1 MSQVPWLGA
10 RKAPGLRSSHGLHFA
25 SRRPA
30 HRERAPLRPY
40 HAGPSGALDRVAP
53 LIASGLH
60 CGSQTMAGQIVDW
73 RVAPLI
79 ASGLH
84 CGHAGQ
90 LAGGEPV
97 PVAPLIASGLHC
109 GPQGWSLP
117 ASGPLGRPA
126 HRERA
131 PLRRVDLGD
140 LCGVFL
146 VVAPLIASGL
156 HCGHSST
163 ANVNA
168 SAVAPLI
175 ASGLH
180 CGTRS
185 YPASTTALPVAP
197 LIASGLHCG
206 DLDLSHTGHPGPVA
220 PLIASGLHCG
230 CAVPITSMTR
240 KTSRPAHR
248 ERAPLRPQSDAGAV
262 TLRDSRPAH
271 RERAPLRLG
280 DRVAVLAAL
289 QVAPL
294 IASGLHCGPE
304 VVLVCETGG
313 RSPRSSRAGSIAAH
327 SEPTGTG

>member
-1 MSQVPWLGA
+1 
-10 RKAPGLRSSHGLHFA
+10 
-25 SRRPA
+25 
-30 HRERAPLRPY
+30 
-40 HAGPSGALDRVAP
+40 
-53 LIASGLH
+53 
-60 CGSQTMAGQIVDW
+60 MAGQIVD
-73 RVAPLI
+73 
-79 ASGLH
+79 
-84 CGHAGQ
+84 
-90 LAGGEPV
+90 
-97 PVAPLIASGLHC
+97 
-109 GPQGWSLP
+109 
-117 ASGPLGRPA
+117 
-126 HRERA
+126 
-131 PLRRVDLGD
+131 RR
-140 LCGVFL
+140 
-146 VVAPLIASGL
+146 VAPLIASGL

-168 SAVAPLI
+168 SAVAPLIASGLHCGVHPAGQLKVGDLGRPAHRERAPLRRWLRADEEQVRPGRPAHRERAPLRHELRRWRTWCAVMVAPLI

-230 CAVPITSMTR
+230 TRPVPADALTR
-240 KTSRPAHR
+240 
-248 ERAPLRPQSDAGAV
+248 L
-262 TLRDSRPAH
+262 
-271 RERAPLRLG
+271 
-280 DRVAVLAAL
+280 
-289 QVAPL
+289 VAPL